1 MVAQYQ
7 DLTKLRHAKMI
18 AKEGGC
24 FIVEKG
30 GCDNKEFLLYREC
43 QPRNVFV
50 GKRST
55 VEGILSLTKK
65 ATNFEQPKKVAK
77 KAYLLPH

>member
-7 DLTKLRHAKMI
+7 DLTKLKHAKMI

-30 GCDNKEFLLYREC
+30 GYDDKEFLLYRE
-43 QPRNVFV
+43 R
-50 GKRST
+50 
-55 VEGILSLTKK
+55 ILSLTKK
-65 ATNFEQPKKVAK
+65 ATNFEEPKKVAK
-77 KAYLLPH
+77 KA

>member
-30 GCDNKEFLLYREC
+30 GYDNKEFLLYREC

-65 ATNFEQPKKVAK
+65 VCRTA
-77 KAYLLPH
+77 

>member
-18 AKEGGC
+18 ANEGGC

-30 GCDNKEFLLYREC
+30 LSYDNLY
-43 QPRNVFV
+43 
-50 GKRST
+50 
-55 VEGILSLTKK
+55 
-65 ATNFEQPKKVAK
+65 
-77 KAYLLPH
+77 

>member
-1 MVAQYQ
+1 MVATYN
-7 DLTKLRHAKMI
+7 DMTNLKHAKMI
-18 AKEGGC
+18 AKKGGC

-30 GCDNKEFLLYREC
+30 GYDNKEFILYRENKFG
-43 QPRNVFV
+43 PNVRI

-65 ATNFEQPKKVAK
+65 ATNFEEPKKVAK
-77 KAYLLPH
+77 KA